1 MSKLWKNRL
10 TLFIAFYL
18 CIWKFYQNFQ
28 MMTDLCAPPSWQQG
42 RWACLP
48 RHMTHWYGR
57 KLNSVQ
63 LLSRVRLFATP
74 WTAARQ
80 AYLSIT
86 NSWSLPKFMSIELVM
101 SSNYFILCCPLLLL
115 PSIFPSIRVFSN
127 ESTVRIGWP
136 NYVEFQLPH
145 ESFQWIFRTDFL

>member
-57 KLNSVQ
+57 KLDSVQ

-115 PSIFPSIRVFSN
+115 PSIFPRIRVFSN

>member
-74 WTAARQ
+74 WTAACQ

-86 NSWSLPKFMSIELVM
+86 NSWSLPKLMSIELVM
-101 SSNYFILCCPLLLL
+101 SSNYLILCCPLLILPQLFNGFLAPLL
-115 PSIFPSIRVFSN
+115 FHFLLHLNICTRRDLSIDHL
-127 ESTVRIGWP
+127 
-136 NYVEFQLPH
+136 VEFQL
-145 ESFQWIFRTDFL
+145 

>member
-74 WTAARQ
+74 WTAACQ

-86 NSWSLPKFMSIELVM
+86 NSWSLPKLMSIELVM

-145 ESFQWIFRTDFL
+145 ESFQWTPRIGLL